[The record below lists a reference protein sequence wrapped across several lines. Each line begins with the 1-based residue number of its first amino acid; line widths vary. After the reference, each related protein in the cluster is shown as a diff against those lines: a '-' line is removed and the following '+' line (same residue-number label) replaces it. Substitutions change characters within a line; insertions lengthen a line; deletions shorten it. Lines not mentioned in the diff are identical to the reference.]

1 MTSTLPGIKVGK
13 SQPES
18 KSQKKRENEVSITVS
33 NYPMPLVLL
42 VFQEETWKSL
52 RVELVY
58 RVLVGF
64 RPSQHQIPLVRS
76 LQIKAE
82 IKIRTL

>member
-1 MTSTLPGIKVGK
+1 MRSTLPGVKVGK

-18 KSQKKRENEVSITVS
+18 KSQKKQEDEVSVTVS
-33 NYPMPLVLL
+33 NYPVPLVLL

-58 RVLVGF
+58 RVPVGF

-76 LQIKAE
+76 LQIGLK
-82 IKIRTL
+82 